1 MESDVENKLRENLYR
16 CLKCGL
22 CREVCPVFR
31 VTGEERL
38 APRGRMAMLAALD
51 DGTNLGPLFLDSLD
65 LCLSCK
71 ACTERCPS
79 GVAAELQVLAARASG
94 HCKGGMPIL
103 KGWAFRMSLGRPWLM
118 ALLIRGVK
126 LAQELGLFHERN
138 PLRVLLPL
146 LGISPRIRVGELP
159 EKNLDEVWDVP
170 GGRYK
175 GDVLYFSGCASRFL
189 YPELG
194 DAVKRLIV
202 AAGYRPVLPGNRVC
216 CGIPALVNGD
226 WGQVKPLAAKNIAA
240 FAGDTPIV
248 VDCGSCGVMLKE
260 YYTEVLDVPS
270 ADGLAN
276 RVMDISEFLV
286 SVGYADLFEVGESA
300 AYNDPCHLARGMDVK
315 EQPRELLN
323 QTGGYEELAEV
334 GVCCGGAGTY
344 GATHPEVF
352 AGISERKAGSL
363 MRANADI
370 VATGCPACVYYL
382 RATVEDYGID
392 KEVEHTAIV
401 LADRLK
407 KRG

>member
-1 MESDVENKLRENLYR
+1 MEGAVENKLRENLHR

-51 DGTNLGPLFLDSLD
+51 DGPDLGPAFLESLD

-94 HCKGGMPIL
+94 HCRGGMPIL
-103 KGWAFRMSLGRPWLM
+103 KGWAFQISLGRPRLM
-118 ALLIRGVK
+118 AFLIRAVK
-126 LAQELGLFHERN
+126 LTQELGLFHERN
-138 PLRVLLPL
+138 PLRILLPI
-146 LGISPRIRVGELP
+146 LGLSPYLP
-159 EKNLDEVWDVP
+159 IGGLKEKNLDEVWNVP
-170 GGRYK
+170 DSQFK
-175 GDVLYFSGCASRFL
+175 GDVFYFSGCASRFL

-194 DAVKRLIV
+194 EAMKRLIV
-202 AAGYRPVLPGNRVC
+202 AAGYRPILPEDRVC

-226 WGQVKPLAAKNIAA
+226 WEQVRPLAAKNIAA
-240 FAGDTPIV
+240 LAGDAPVV

-260 YYTEVLDVPS
+260 YYPEVLNIPGSDDIVS
-270 ADGLAN
+270 
-276 RVMDISEFLV
+276 RVMDISEFLL
-286 SVGYADLFEVGESA
+286 SVGYTELFKTGEPV
-300 AYNDPCHLARGMDVK
+300 AYHDPCHLARGMDVK
-315 EQPRELLN
+315 GQPRELLEA
-323 QTGGYEELAEV
+323 TGGLEELAEV
-334 GVCCGGAGTY
+334 GACCGGAGTY

-352 AGISERKAGSL
+352 SGISERKAGAL
-363 MRANADI
+363 AEADADI

-382 RATVEDYGID
+382 RSTAENSGIG
-392 KEVEHTAIV
+392 KKVEHTAIV
-401 LADRLK
+401 LAERIK